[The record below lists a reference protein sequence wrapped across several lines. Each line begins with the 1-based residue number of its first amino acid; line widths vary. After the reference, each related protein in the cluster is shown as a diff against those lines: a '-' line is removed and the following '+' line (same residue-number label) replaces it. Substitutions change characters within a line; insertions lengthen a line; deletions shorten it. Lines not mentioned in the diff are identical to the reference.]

1 MTANDVKVILT
12 DVRTAYKRYILA
24 RDKAQAFRDMAV
36 GSSSRFSDIP
46 HVRSGNITEN
56 KLVYFVDG
64 DAESAQRFAEY
75 ENIRIKAETLICSL
89 SSDTEKE
96 VLTRR
101 YLLFQRWDTVA
112 DKMGFSRQHVMR
124 IHNKAIENLSDNS

>member
-1 MTANDVKVILT
+1 MTANDVKAMFE
-12 DVRTAYKRYILA
+12 DVHKSYKRFLLA
-24 RDKAQAFRDMAV
+24 KDKAQAFRDMAV
-36 GSSSRFSDIP
+36 GSSSWFSDSP

-112 DKMGFSRQHVMR
+112 EKMGLSERHTR
-124 IHNKAIENLSDNS
+124 RLHNKAIENICERN

>member
-24 RDKAQAFRDMAV
+24 KDKAQAFRDMAV
-36 GSSSRFSDIP
+36 GSSSRISDIP
-46 HVRSGNITEN
+46 HVRSSNITEN
-56 KLVYFVDG
+56 KLVYFLDG

-112 DKMGFSRQHVMR
+112 EKMGLSERHTR
-124 IHNKAIENLSDNS
+124 RLHNKAIENICEKN